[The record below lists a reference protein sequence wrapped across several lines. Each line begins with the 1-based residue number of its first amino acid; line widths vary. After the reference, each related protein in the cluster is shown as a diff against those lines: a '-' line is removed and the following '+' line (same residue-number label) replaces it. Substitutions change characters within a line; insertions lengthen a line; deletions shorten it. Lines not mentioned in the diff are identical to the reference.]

1 MNQKVSRIGVVL
13 DSLRRPTKEALSL
26 AARLGLGKIE
36 MSAAAGEVDPDR
48 LSRTGRRHLSRY
60 VENLGLALAALGADE
75 AGGSLTDPATVE
87 RQLDKTRKIMEL
99 AAELRVPQVTR
110 SLGRLDRSTLEK
122 GLVPEA
128 VRYLAELADRTGT
141 RVAIQTAGGDPQLL
155 RELLDQVDSPLVG
168 VCYDPAALVI
178 EGRDGLSAM
187 EPLADRLMA
196 DRLMLARVSDG
207 VPGAGGR
214 PGYETALGRGQVDL
228 AAYLGSLAGAGYAG
242 ALLIRRLHAERP
254 IEEIE
259 QARDRLRSL
268 LR

>member
-75 AGGSLTDPATVE
+75 AGGSLTDPTTVE
-87 RQLDKTRKIMEL
+87 RLLDKTRKIMEL

-128 VRYLAELADRTGT
+128 VQYLAELADRTGT

-187 EPLADRLMA
+187 EPLA